1 MNKLLAAFNFVWML
15 SVLVWI
21 PQTRCSY
28 SSSMSNEFE
37 KTLLRVPNKQL
48 CDFCY
53 LVMPIVRNLVNK
65 NKTAHLR
72 NIASYLCFKKFK
84 IADEFVC
91 ESAIKEYEVF

>member
-1 MNKLLAAFNFVWML
+1 MNKLVAFNLLWML
-15 SVLVWI
+15 SVVWI
-21 PQTRCSY
+21 SQTNCSH
-28 SSSMSNEFE
+28 EFE

-91 ESAIKEYEVF
+91 ESAINEYEVFFSTI